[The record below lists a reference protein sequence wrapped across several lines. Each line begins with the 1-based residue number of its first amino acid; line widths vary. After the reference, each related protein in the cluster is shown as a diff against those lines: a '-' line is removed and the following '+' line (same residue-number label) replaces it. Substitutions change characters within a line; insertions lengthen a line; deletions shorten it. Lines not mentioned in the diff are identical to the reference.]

1 VSLRLARRRADRR
14 GYVML
19 IALVLFGVLTTV
31 GAMTLQMSSADQRVA
46 YNQQRYVQL
55 RYGALAAIQHAR
67 FEMLYSTPP
76 DSGWAAPATGYL
88 STTAAAAWR
97 DGTDWSPLFGGLVPD
112 YQVYYRY
119 ERCSTAAP
127 GYSADIGA
135 RNQFKTDY
143 WRVLGIARMGMGD
156 VVTQGEERA
165 IMTKVSKGECH
176 LR

>member
-1 VSLRLARRRADRR
+1 MSAHLAGRRADRR

-31 GAMTLQMSSADQRVA
+31 GSMTLQMSSADQRVA

-55 RYGALAAIQHAR
+55 RYGARAALQHGR

-76 DSGWAAPATGYL
+76 DSGWSLPATGYQ

-97 DGTDWSPLFGGLVPD
+97 DGSEWSPLFGALVPD

-119 ERCSTAAP
+119 ERCSTAAT
-127 GYSADIGA
+127 GYSADLGA

-143 WRVLGIARMGMGD
+143 WRVLGVARMAMGD
-156 VVTQGEERA
+156 VVSQGQERA

>member
-1 VSLRLARRRADRR
+1 MSRLRARRRADRR

-31 GAMTLQMSSADQRVA
+31 GAMTLQISSSDQRVA

-55 RYGALAAIQHAR
+55 RYGAYAAIQHAR
-67 FEMLYSTPP
+67 LEMMYSTPT
-76 DSGWAAPATGYL
+76 DSGWSTPATGYA
-88 STTAAAAWR
+88 STTAVAAWR
-97 DGTDWSPLFGGLVPD
+97 DGSDWSPLFGALVPD

-119 ERCSTAAP
+119 ERCSPGAP

-143 WRVLGIARMGMGD
+143 WRVLGVAKMAMGD
-156 VVTQGEERA
+156 VVSTAEERA
-165 IMTKVSKGECH
+165 LMTKVSRGECL

>member
-1 VSLRLARRRADRR
+1 MSVALARRRADRR

-31 GAMTLQMSSADQRVA
+31 GAMTLQISSSDQRVA

-55 RYGALAAIQHAR
+55 RYGAIAAVQHGR
-67 FEMLYSTPP
+67 FEMMYSTPI
-76 DSGWAAPATGYL
+76 DSGWSAPATGYA
-88 STTAAAAWR
+88 STTAVAAWR
-97 DGTDWSPLFGGLVPD
+97 DGSDWSPLFGGLVPD

-119 ERCSTAAP
+119 ERCSTAAA

-135 RNQFKTDY
+135 RNQYKTDY
-143 WRVLGIARMGMGD
+143 WRVLGQAKMAMGD
-156 VVTQGEERA
+156 VVSTSEARA
-165 IMTKVSKGECH
+165 LMTKVSKGECH

>member
-1 VSLRLARRRADRR
+1 MSTRLSGRRAARR

-31 GAMTLQMSSADQRVA
+31 GAMTLSMSSADQRVA

-55 RYGALAAIQHAR
+55 RYGTHAAIQHAR

-76 DSGWAAPATGYL
+76 DSGWTTPSTGYT
-88 STTAAAAWR
+88 STTALAAWR
-97 DGTDWSPLFGGLVPD
+97 DGSDWSPLFGGLVPD

-127 GYSADIGA
+127 GYAADIGA
-135 RNQFKTDY
+135 RNQFNTDY
-143 WRVLGIARMGMGD
+143 WRVLGRAREAMGD
-156 VVTQGEERA
+156 VITQGEARA
-165 IMTKVSKGECH
+165 IMTKVLEG
-176 LR
+176 